1 MGGKVTFDF
10 IILGEASAPAMIF
23 LTHSQMSWV
32 PKIGD
37 LSNEYSGSHG
47 NVVDL
52 LLRRCMFCSVS
63 RISHGWDQ
71 YGYVQIVRGVG
82 GFGGES

>member
-1 MGGKVTFDF
+1 MGIKLPL
-10 IILGEASAPAMIF
+10 ILPY
-23 LTHSQMSWV
+23 
-32 PKIGD
+32 IGD

-63 RISHGWDQ
+63 RISHGWDRENQ
-71 YGYVQIVRGVG
+71 LGFYMGMSRLFEVLGVLE
-82 GFGGES
+82 ESHDVK